1 MYDEINYYSDGDEKG
16 SAGTALFSVFIGFIL
31 GALACF
37 LICLCGC
44 RSQKSVTTSV
54 AVDSAAISTTTE
66 IGVVNSEATSLQ
78 NLSLHFDSLEM
89 WLTPNIASFL
99 PASSTLGPADGN
111 ATANSAVA
119 GPSQLQNVAPFN
131 LADLL
136 FSGGQ
141 PIYIKATGATIG
153 SETATNEKN
162 SEIKMVSDSTAG
174 AINKREDSN
183 EEVDRTAVA
192 KPPDTTWV
200 LIAGFAILA
209 LLIYFKK

>member
-89 WLTPNIASFL
+89 WFAPDITP
-99 PASSTLGPADGN
+99 PAPVSSTPAPDDGN
-111 ATANSAVA
+111 ATASTAVA
-119 GPSQLQNVAPFN
+119 QPSPAQLAPFN

-136 FSGGQ
+136 TSGKQ
-141 PIYIKATGATIG
+141 PIYIKAAGATIG
-153 SETATNEKN
+153 SESETTSKSNETKIVN
-162 SEIKMVSDSTAG
+162 DSTSN

-200 LIAGFAILA
+200 LIAGFVILA